1 MIVSSTESK
10 MPNESVIEPPHGW
23 LNLRL
28 RELWQYREL
37 LYFFIWRELKVRY
50 KQTLL
55 GAAWAVLQPLLTM
68 VVFSVVFGR
77 LAKLSSEGVPYP
89 IFSYAALLPWQL
101 FSRAL
106 SDASLSLVN
115 SQQMVSKI
123 YFAERHQ

>member
-1 MIVSSTESK
+1 MVVDEI
-10 MPNESVIEPPHGW
+10 ILEPPHGW
-23 LNLRL
+23 PNLRL

-123 YFAERHQ
+123 YFPERHQ